1 MFKSIF
7 KAVAVSAVAAFFSI
21 GCGDG
26 GGGNPAGGGG
36 GGSLTITGLP
46 SGQWSVYV
54 FPAGTD
60 ISDGMKYLGSM
71 DKAEASN
78 YGANNGNV
86 SPLFRVEA
94 GGGPS
99 PNSFWTG
106 SGNRTVAIQALTGT
120 PIYRA
125 TVNFSNGNATVPFS
139 SFTLVM
145 GEGGNPVDPPD
156 NPGGGGSTFTDSRDN
171 KSYKKVVI
179 GTQTWMAEN
188 LNYAAS
194 GSRCFGDGGKEVVVG
209 SDFFYLSDAEVQ
221 ANCAKYGRLYDWA
234 TAMTACPA
242 GWRLPSDAEWTTLEN
257 YAGAETYDYE
267 GKKLKA
273 TSGWPKSPYAEVG
286 TDEYGFSALPGG
298 YGASVLWFNIG
309 EDGAW
314 WTATETGN
322 TEAWFRTMSY
332 ESNYVYRSNEYYEKD
347 WLMSVR
353 CVQDGSTTPTPTT
366 YTVTFNYN
374 YSGSTNTTATTGT
387 DGKLASLPTPTR
399 SGYTFDGW
407 YTAATGGTAVT
418 VSNVYS
424 ANTTIYARWTGGSV
438 TPPSGSTFTD
448 SRDNKSYKKVVIG
461 TQTWMAENLNYDVEG
476 SMCSGG
482 NPENCTKYGRL
493 YDWETALTVCPAG
506 WHLSSDAEWTAL
518 TGTVGVLAVP
528 NLRSKTGW
536 NDIGGVPVP
545 ESTDEYGFSAL
556 PGGFG
561 ASGGY
566 LSTGSYGYWWCAT
579 ENDALRAR
587 SRSIGGSAVLVVSVD
602 APKSHLLSVR
612 CVAD

>member
-1 MFKSIF
+1 MLKSIF
-7 KAVAVSAVAAFFSI
+7 KAVAVSAVAAVFSI

-188 LNYAAS
+188 LNYDVPGVTTDVCYENSA
-194 GSRCFGDGGKEVVVG
+194 G
-209 SDFFYLSDAEVQ
+209 
-221 ANCAKYGRLYDWA
+221 NCAKYGRLYDWE
-234 TAMTACPA
+234 TAMTACPV
-242 GWRLPSDAEWTTLEN
+242 GWRLPSDAEWTTLVN
-257 YAGAETYDYE
+257 YAGGESTA

-273 TSGWPKSPYAEVG
+273 TSGWDNDGNG

-298 YGASVLWFNIG
+298 FAGSSTFFTDVG
-309 EDGAW
+309 EESDW
-314 WTATETGN
+314 WSATETGN
-322 TEAWFRTMSY
+322 TTAWFWAITDWTDM
-332 ESNYVYRSNEYYEKD
+332 VFRSNEYFEKD
-347 WLMSVR
+347 WRMSVR
-353 CVQDGSTTPTPTT
+353 CVQGEGQVTPPGTSS
-366 YTVTFNYN
+366 YTITFNYN

-448 SRDNKSYKKVVIG
+448 SRDGKSYKKIVIG
-461 TQTWMAENLNYDVEG
+461 TQTWMGENLNYNASG
-476 SMCSGG
+476 SVCY
-482 NPENCTKYGRL
+482 ENKADSCAKYGRL
-493 YDWETALTVCPAG
+493 YNWATAMDGASSSDKSPSGVIGVCPAG
-506 WHLSSDAEWTAL
+506 LHLPSDAEWATLIEFVGGGSTA
-518 TGTVGVLAVP
+518 GTKIK
-528 NLRSKTGW
+528 STSGW
-536 NDIGGVPVP
+536 YNNGNG
-545 ESTDEYGFSAL
+545 TDDYDFSGL

-561 ASGGY
+561 NSDGTFNDAGN
-566 LSTGSYGYWWCAT
+566 YGIWWSST
-579 ENDALRAR
+579 ENNATTAWLRGVQYGSVEAR
-587 SRSIGGSAVLVVSVD
+587 KGSADKGTLR
-602 APKSHLLSVR
+602 SVR